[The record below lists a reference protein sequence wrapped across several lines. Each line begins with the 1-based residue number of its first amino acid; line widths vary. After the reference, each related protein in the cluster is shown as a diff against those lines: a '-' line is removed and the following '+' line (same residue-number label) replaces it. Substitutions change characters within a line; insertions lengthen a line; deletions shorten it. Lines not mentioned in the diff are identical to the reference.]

1 MIAQRVHKHHDY
13 LATTA
18 FGFRT
23 TSSSMKTGNKRYL
36 HMTTSVPRALWVP
49 QIPPGTQAAAEARS
63 TSESHTKRHSF
74 LSPEWHLHP
83 CELYLPLSS

>member
-49 QIPPGTQAAAEARS
+49 QIPPGTQASRGKEYFRNPHKTAFFPFTGVAS
-63 TSESHTKRHSF
+63 
-74 LSPEWHLHP
+74 SPL
-83 CELYLPLSS
+83 